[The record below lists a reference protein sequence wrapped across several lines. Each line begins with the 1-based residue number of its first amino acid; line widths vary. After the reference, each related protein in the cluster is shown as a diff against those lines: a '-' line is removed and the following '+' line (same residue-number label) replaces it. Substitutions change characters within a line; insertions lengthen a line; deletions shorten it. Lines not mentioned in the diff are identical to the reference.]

1 MCTHYSLI
9 FFNEVLVK
17 VHDNFF
23 LIGEIQVIPIMIGIE
38 IVEGELKRL

>member
-17 VHDNFF
+17 VHKFF

>member
-1 MCTHYSLI
+1 MYPLFFNF

-17 VHDNFF
+17 VHDKFF